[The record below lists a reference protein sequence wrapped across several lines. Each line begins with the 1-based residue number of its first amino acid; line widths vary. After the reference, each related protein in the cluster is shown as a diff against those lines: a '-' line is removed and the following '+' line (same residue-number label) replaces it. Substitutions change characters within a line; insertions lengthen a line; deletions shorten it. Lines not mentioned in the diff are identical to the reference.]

1 MAGLWLT
8 AKLDIS
14 ESLRAKWFFFYA
26 LIFGGLV
33 VGLLVFGVTESR
45 IMGITGLSRLLVTF
59 IQITM
64 AILPIF
70 VLLSTV
76 RSLAGDREAGVFE
89 YLLALPVTLGG
100 WYWGKFL
107 GRFIVVFLPVFVA
120 MFGSV
125 LYGLISGLDIPWFH
139 FIYYTLLIISVS
151 ACFLGIGFMTSSLA
165 RSTDV
170 SQAVAFLT
178 WLLMLLFLDL
188 ILLGSIIKAH
198 APPETVIAI
207 ALANPLQT
215 FRTASMM
222 LFDPELILLGP
233 SAYVILDSFG
243 HTGYMVWSVL
253 YPIVLGGL
261 SAGVGFWVFKRGDL
275 P

>member
-1 MAGLWLT
+1 MTGMWIT
-8 AKLDIS
+8 AKLDIA

-33 VGLLVFGVTESR
+33 VGLLAFGVTESR
-45 IMGITGLSRLLVTF
+45 VMGVTGLSRLLVTF

-89 YLLALPVTLGG
+89 YLLALPVSLGG
-100 WYWGKFL
+100 WYWGKFM
-107 GRFIVVFLPVFVA
+107 GRAIVVFLPVFVA
-120 MFGSV
+120 MCGTIV
-125 LYGLISGLDIPWFH
+125 WGLIAGLEIPWFH
-139 FIYYTLLIISVS
+139 FFYYTSLLISVV
-151 ACFLGIGFMTSSLA
+151 ACFLGIGFMTSSVA

-178 WLLMLLFLDL
+178 WLVMLLFLDL

-198 APPETVIAI
+198 APPSTIVAI

-233 SAYVILDSFG
+233 SAYLILDSFG
-243 HTGYMVWSVL
+243 HIGYMVWSVV
-253 YPIVLGGL
+253 YPTALGGVM
-261 SAGVGFWVFKRGDL
+261 AFIGFMSFRRGDL

>member
-1 MAGLWLT
+1 MTGLWLT
-8 AKLDIS
+8 ARLDIS

-33 VGLLVFGVTESR
+33 AGLLIFGVTESR
-45 IMGITGLSRLLVTF
+45 VMGVTGLSRLLVTF

-120 MFGSV
+120 MTGSI
-125 LYGLISGLDIPWFH
+125 LYGLIAGLEIPWFD
-139 FIYYTLLIISVS
+139 FFYYTMLLISVA
-151 ACFLGIGFMTSSLA
+151 ACFLGIGFLTSSVA

-178 WLLMLLFLDL
+178 WLVMLLFLDL

-198 APPETVIAI
+198 APPETIVAI

-222 LFDPELILLGP
+222 LFDPQLILLGP
-233 SAYVILDSFG
+233 SAYVILDTFG
-243 HTGYMVWSVL
+243 NVGYMIWSIL
-253 YPIVLGGL
+253 YPIVLGCV
-261 SAGVGFWVFKRGDL
+261 SAMIGFWAFRKGDL

>member
-1 MAGLWLT
+1 MKGLWLT
-8 AKLDIS
+8 ARLDIS
-14 ESLRAKWFFFYA
+14 ESLRAKWFFLYA

-33 VGLLVFGVTESR
+33 AGLLVFGVTESR
-45 IMGITGLSRLLVTF
+45 VMGVTGLSRLLVTF

-100 WYWGKFL
+100 WYWGKFF

-120 MFGSV
+120 MTGSIIW
-125 LYGLISGLDIPWFH
+125 GLVSGLEIPWFH
-139 FIYYTLLIISVS
+139 FFYYTMLLISVA
-151 ACFLGIGFMTSSLA
+151 ACFLGIGFLTSSVA

-170 SQAVAFLT
+170 SQAVAFIT
-178 WLLMLLFLDL
+178 WLVMLLFLDL

-198 APPETVIAI
+198 ASATTVIAI

-233 SAYVILDSFG
+233 SSYVILDNFG
-243 HTGYMVWSVL
+243 RAGYMVWSIF
-253 YPIVLGGL
+253 YPIFLGGL
-261 SAGVGFWVFKRGDL
+261 SAFIGFIAFRRGDL

>member
-1 MAGLWLT
+1 MT

-14 ESLRAKWFFFYA
+14 ESLRAKWFFLYA

-33 VGLLVFGVTESR
+33 VGLLAFGVTESR
-45 IMGITGLSRLLVTF
+45 VMGVTGLSRLLVTF

-89 YLLALPVTLGG
+89 YLLALPVSLGG

-107 GRFIVVFLPVFVA
+107 GRFIVVFLPVFGA
-120 MFGSV
+120 MSGTV
-125 LYGLISGLDIPWFH
+125 IWGLIMGWDIPWFH
-139 FIYYTLLIISVS
+139 FGYYTFLLISVA
-151 ACFLGIGFMTSSLA
+151 ACFLGIGFMTSSVA

-178 WLLMLLFLDL
+178 WLVMLLFLDL

-198 APPETVIAI
+198 APTEAVVAI

-243 HTGYMVWSVL
+243 HVGYMAWSVA
-253 YPIVLGGL
+253 YPVILGGVMAL
-261 SAGVGFWVFKRGDL
+261 IGFTVFRRGDL

>member
-1 MAGLWLT
+1 MKGLWLT
-8 AKLDIS
+8 ARLDIS

-33 VGLLVFGVTESR
+33 TGLLVFGVTESR
-45 IMGITGLSRLLVTF
+45 VMGVTGLSRLLVTF

-100 WYWGKFL
+100 WYWGKYL
-107 GRFIVVFLPVFVA
+107 GRFIVVFLPVFLA
-120 MFGSV
+120 MTGSI
-125 LYGLISGLDIPWFH
+125 LYGLISDLEIPWFH
-139 FIYYTLLIISVS
+139 FFYYTMLLISVA
-151 ACFLGIGFMTSSLA
+151 ACFLGIGFMTSSVA

-178 WLLMLLFLDL
+178 WLVMLLFLDL
-188 ILLGSIIKAH
+188 ILLGTIIKAH
-198 APPETVIAI
+198 APPETVVAI

-233 SAYVILDSFG
+233 SAYVILDNFG
-243 HTGYMVWSVL
+243 YNGYMAWSIV
-253 YPIVLGGL
+253 YPIFLGGF
-261 SAGVGFWVFKRGDL
+261 SALIGFWTFRRGDL

>member
-1 MAGLWLT
+1 MTGMWMT

-33 VGLLVFGVTESR
+33 VGLLAFGVTESR
-45 IMGITGLSRLLVTF
+45 VMGVTGLSRLLVTF

-89 YLLALPVTLGG
+89 YLLALPVSLGG

-120 MFGSV
+120 MSGTIIW
-125 LYGLISGLDIPWFH
+125 GLIMGLDIPWFH
-139 FIYYTLLIISVS
+139 FIYYTLLLISVA
-151 ACFLGIGFMTSSLA
+151 ACFLGIGFMTSSVA

-178 WLLMLLFLDL
+178 WLVMLLFLDL

-198 APPETVIAI
+198 APTEAIVAI

-222 LFDPELILLGP
+222 LFDPELIRASTDDLTLISMGGATEA
-233 SAYVILDSFG
+233 SI
-243 HTGYMVWSVL
+243 WSIL
-253 YPIVLGGL
+253 YPIILGGVMAL
-261 SAGVGFWVFKRGDL
+261 IGFTVFRRGDL

>member
-1 MAGLWLT
+1 MTGMWMT

-14 ESLRAKWFFFYA
+14 ESLRAKWFFLYA

-33 VGLLVFGVTESR
+33 VGLLAFGVTESR
-45 IMGITGLSRLLVTF
+45 VMGVTGLSRLLVTF

-89 YLLALPVTLGG
+89 YLLALPVSLGG

-107 GRFIVVFLPVFVA
+107 GRFIVVFLPVFGA
-120 MFGSV
+120 MSGTV
-125 LYGLISGLDIPWFH
+125 IWGLIMGWDIPWFH
-139 FIYYTLLIISVS
+139 FGYYTFLLISVA
-151 ACFLGIGFMTSSLA
+151 ACFLGIGFMTSSVA

-178 WLLMLLFLDL
+178 WLVMLLFLDL

-198 APPETVIAI
+198 APTEAVVAI

-243 HTGYMVWSVL
+243 HVGYMAWSVA
-253 YPIVLGGL
+253 YPVILGGVMAL
-261 SAGVGFWVFKRGDL
+261 IGFTVFRRGDL

>member
-1 MAGLWLT
+1 MKGLWLT
-8 AKLDIS
+8 ARLDIS
-14 ESLRAKWFFFYA
+14 ESLRAKWFFLYA

-33 VGLLVFGVTESR
+33 AGLLIFGVTESR
-45 IMGITGLSRLLVTF
+45 VMGVTGLSRLLVTF

-100 WYWGKFL
+100 WYWGKFF

-120 MFGSV
+120 MTGSI
-125 LYGLISGLDIPWFH
+125 LWGLVSGLEIPWFH
-139 FIYYTLLIISVS
+139 FFYYSLLLISVA
-151 ACFLGIGFMTSSLA
+151 ACFLGIGFLTSSIT

-178 WLLMLLFLDL
+178 WLVMLLFLDL

-198 APPETVIAI
+198 APATTVIAI
-207 ALANPLQT
+207 ALSNPLQT

-233 SAYVILDSFG
+233 SSYVILDSFG
-243 HTGYMVWSVL
+243 RVGYMIWAIV
-253 YPIVLGGL
+253 YPIFLGGL
-261 SAGVGFWVFKRGDL
+261 SAFVGFISFRRGDL